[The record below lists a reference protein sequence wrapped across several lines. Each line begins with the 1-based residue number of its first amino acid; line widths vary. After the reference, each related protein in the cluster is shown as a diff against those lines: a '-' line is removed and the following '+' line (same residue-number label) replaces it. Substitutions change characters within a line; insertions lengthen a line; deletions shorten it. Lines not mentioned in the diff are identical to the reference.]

1 MCLAF
6 LKFQGTYAEEMPY
19 FVMED
24 GKSCP
29 AGSEI
34 KTQDDCNQAL
44 EGASDLGI
52 MLQSQK
58 QLVVGSFPHIPYQCS
73 YFASGDQA
81 FHFNHDQNTNSN
93 RLCKSNEF
101 RMICRG
107 KSSSFRYK
115 SNQKYIPVSTTI
127 FSPDC

>member
-1 MCLAF
+1 MCLTF
-6 LKFQGTYAEEMPY
+6 LKFQDTYAEDILY
-19 FVMED
+19 FVMDD

-34 KTQDDCNQAL
+34 KTQDDCSKAL
-44 EGASDLGI
+44 ERASDMGI
-52 MLQSQK
+52 ILQSQK

-93 RLCKSNEF
+93 RLCKSKEF
-101 RMICRG
+101 KMICRG
-107 KSSSFRYK
+107 KNLSFK
-115 SNQKYIPVSTTI
+115 CKLNQKCL
-127 FSPDC
+127 FSCNFHNFFI